1 MDFEES
7 KLVAGC
13 KHHLR
18 GFCKARTKCKFSHDA
33 VICQKILTGGCN
45 VLGCTNRHPRICR
58 HFLLGRCFFNE
69 KCMMLHPI
77 LPVPS
82 GLVEL
87 EEKVLEMETSNKAR
101 AFAVRNENFYKIEIL
116 EKAIRCIEED
126 LEMRFMAINRKM
138 DQAWDDI
145 RLNYKDI
152 KEQISST
159 TTFNNQFIAMNK
171 KMEELVTKLHEVGAP
186 TDRGRIPSTREL
198 EEIDR
203 ALSELAECD
212 GWPEVGVPLTG
223 VRSPPQENWKKLTE
237 HS

>member
-1 MDFEES
+1 M
-7 KLVAGC
+7 
-13 KHHLR
+13 
-18 GFCKARTKCKFSHDA
+18 
-33 VICQKILTGGCN
+33 
-45 VLGCTNRHPRICR
+45 LGCTNRHPRICR

-101 AFAVRNENFYKIEIL
+101 AFAVRNDNFYKIEIL

-138 DQAWDDI
+138 DQAEDDI

-186 TDRGRIPSTREL
+186 TDRGRITSTREL

-203 ALSELAECD
+203 ALWELAEC
-212 GWPEVGVPLTG
+212 EY
-223 VRSPPQENWKKLTE
+223 
-237 HS
+237 

>member
-101 AFAVRNENFYKIEIL
+101 AFAVRNDNFYKIEIL

-186 TDRGRIPSTREL
+186 TDRGRITSTREL

-203 ALSELAECD
+203 ALSELAEC
-212 GWPEVGVPLTG
+212 EY
-223 VRSPPQENWKKLTE
+223 
-237 HS
+237 